1 MAGSRREEACDSLLA
16 ELRRLGV
23 DPAGE
28 PAKAVEALCE
38 LIGARPKR
46 DLEIAHLLG
55 RIEDPTAVGALVS
68 LEERAKRAGAKLTAK
83 AARRSLYRLS
93 QRGVRTPPRQA
104 VAGSPIH
111 HGLAPVPSGFLSP
124 IDAAGGR
131 LVWITR
137 PGVGGTL
144 LLSAT
149 INEPLGMEDVSLGE
163 TTAKQLRAFRK
174 ELAEKHGLR
183 LVEADWRYVDSLCQ
197 QAFERASQRASES
210 VSQFPALR
218 RRLTRET
225 ALPLG
230 QAPVYALLDAQAIAA
245 DSLALERSR
254 TLFEEPEMM
263 AWILPTPLRE
273 SCAKELRE
281 VTNSPLVLSAKHKRE
296 RLEELAAKWAREAF
310 VGEWGSTYL
319 RRLEEMSYYF
329 LQTGRRAQAEAA
341 LAAALLLA
349 RSTTGGAGNPFCEQ
363 MVKRT
368 IDLMLFEEQEKEREQ
383 AASSV
388 LIRPGMREATPP
400 EAAVSPARKILEP

>member
-1 MAGSRREEACDSLLA
+1 LAGSRREEAVDSLVA
-16 ELRRLGV
+16 DLRRLGI

-28 PAKAVEALCE
+28 PAKAVEALRE
-38 LIGARPKR
+38 MIGARPDQ
-46 DLEIAHLLG
+46 DLEIARFLG

-68 LEERAKRAGAKLTAK
+68 LEERAKQVGDKPTAK

-93 QRGVRTPPRQA
+93 QRGVPTPPRQA
-104 VAGSPIH
+104 IEGSPIH
-111 HGLAPVPSGFLSP
+111 RGLAPVPNGFLSP
-124 IDAAGGR
+124 IDATGGR

-137 PGVGGTL
+137 AAVGGTL

-163 TTAKQLRAFRK
+163 TTAKQLRAIRK

-197 QAFERASQRASES
+197 QAFERASRRASEAD
-210 VSQFPALR
+210 SQFPAFR
-218 RRLTRET
+218 RRLTGET
-225 ALPLG
+225 ALPLS
-230 QAPVYALLDAQAIAA
+230 QAPVYALLDARAIAA
-245 DSLALERSR
+245 DSLALDRSR

-273 SCAKELRE
+273 SRIEELRE
-281 VTNSPLVLSAKHKRE
+281 VTNSPLVLSAQHKRE
-296 RLEELAAKWAREAF
+296 RLEELAAKWTREAF
-310 VGEWGSTYL
+310 VGEWGSAYV

-341 LAAALLLA
+341 LAAALALA
-349 RSTTGGAGNPFCEQ
+349 RSGAGGAENPFCEQ

-368 IDLMLFEEQEKEREQ
+368 IDVMLFEDQEKERER

-388 LIRPGMREATPP
+388 LIRPGMPEAIPRG
-400 EAAVSPARKILEP
+400 AAVSPARTILKP